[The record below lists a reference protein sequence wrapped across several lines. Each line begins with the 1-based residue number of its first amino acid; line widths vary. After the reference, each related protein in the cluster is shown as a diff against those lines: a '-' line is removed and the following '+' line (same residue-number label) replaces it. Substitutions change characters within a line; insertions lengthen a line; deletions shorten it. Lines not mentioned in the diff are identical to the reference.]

1 MPKVAVLTHIF
12 YDTAFDSFK
21 ESLLDLK
28 EFNACYLFSI
38 SQDCLQKTSII
49 NTIKETFPE
58 AYIIETP
65 NIGKDI
71 GGKLAL
77 IDLHLRLNIQ
87 SDYIILLHDKLS
99 PQALNGNEWRDKLLK
114 IIEKGNIETILDI
127 FLNNESIG
135 LVANKECISNEYA
148 NQSNSFATVNNDL
161 LKEYL
166 ITYQI
171 KTSNYDFIPGTMFW
185 IRSNIIKDFF
195 TKYPPLEIRK
205 KLEPGNVLDNLTGTH
220 THVIERLLG
229 LLAGCY
235 GYKIQG
241 I

>member
-1 MPKVAVLTHIF
+1 MPKVAVLMHIY
-12 YDTAFDSFK
+12 YDTTFGLFIND
-21 ESLLDLK
+21 LLNLK
-28 EFNACYLFSI
+28 EYNACYLFSV
-38 SQDCLQKTSII
+38 SQDCIRKNDII
-49 NTIKETFPE
+49 KAIQQNFPE
-58 AYIIETP
+58 AFIFETP

-77 IDLHLRLNIQ
+77 IDLYFRINIQ

-99 PQALNGNEWRDKLLK
+99 PQALNGNEWRDKLLE
-114 IIEKGNIETILDI
+114 IIEKGNIDTILDI
-127 FLNNESIG
+127 FQNNKSVGIVSNE
-135 LVANKECISNEYA
+135 KCISNEYVKQ
-148 NQSNSFATVNNDL
+148 NNSFATVNNDL
-161 LKEYL
+161 LKTYL
-166 ITYQI
+166 ADYHIE
-171 KTSNYDFIPGTMFW
+171 TSNYDFVPGTMFW
-185 IRSNIIKDFF
+185 IRSNIIKEFF

-229 LLAGCY
+229 LLAGGS